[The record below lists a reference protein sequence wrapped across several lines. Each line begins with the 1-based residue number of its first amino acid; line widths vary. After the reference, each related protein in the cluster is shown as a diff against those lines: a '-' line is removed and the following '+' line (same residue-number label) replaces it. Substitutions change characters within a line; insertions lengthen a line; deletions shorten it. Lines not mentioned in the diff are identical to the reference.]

1 MERVKMIYKNNEANS
16 NRKKSKEKNQKKSA
30 KIEQKQ
36 CYRTTKNVLVCI
48 KWIENIFFRRIL
60 HNQ

>member
-1 MERVKMIYKNNEANS
+1 MKLIRIE
-16 NRKKSKEKNQKKSA
+16 KKAKKKIKKTKSA
-30 KIEQKQ
+30 KIQQKQ

-48 KWIENIFFRRIL
+48 KWIENIFFRRIS